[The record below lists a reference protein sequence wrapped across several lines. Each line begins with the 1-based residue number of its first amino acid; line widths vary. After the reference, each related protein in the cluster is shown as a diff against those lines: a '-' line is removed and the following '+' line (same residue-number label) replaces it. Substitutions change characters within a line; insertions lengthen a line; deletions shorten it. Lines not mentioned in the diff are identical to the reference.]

1 MINIEFKNYLA
12 QVDTLTVKQR
22 ESLIQKLTELTAQ
35 QEVLSQIEK
44 RIEDDLAC
52 PHCHSGHIQRWGTTN
67 NLQRHRCYDCG
78 KTFTGL
84 TGTPLARLKHKD
96 KWLAYMATMING
108 DSIRKAATG
117 CGIHRTTSFRW
128 CHRFL
133 VVPRDLKDGLLQ
145 GIVEADET
153 YFLESFKG
161 SRSLL
166 RAPRKRGGKA
176 KKRGLSHEQIPVIVV
191 RDRYGMTTDSVLQKV
206 TQETVGAV
214 LKPVL
219 AEDALLCTDGATV
232 YRALAKTEG
241 IEHHALIASQGI
253 RVKEK
258 VYHIQ
263 NVNAYD
269 SRLKGWMTR
278 FNGVATKYLP
288 NYLGWRRLLEK
299 QGSELTSQ
307 RYLAA
312 AIG

>member
-1 MINIEFKNYLA
+1 MKSNKFQCYLD
-12 QVDTLTVKQR
+12 QVDTLTMKQR
-22 ESLIQKLTELTAQ
+22 ASLKQRLGKLTDQE
-35 QEVLSQIEK
+35 EVLSQIDK
-44 RIEDDLAC
+44 RMGDDLEC
-52 PHCHSGHIQRWGTTN
+52 RYCQSHHIQRWGVAN
-67 NLQRHRCYDCG
+67 NIQRYRCSSCG

-96 KWLAYMATMING
+96 KWLAYMSTMING
-108 DSIRKAATG
+108 ESIRKAAQG

-128 CHRFL
+128 RHRFL
-133 VVPRDLKDGLLQ
+133 SLPRELKDELLQ

-161 SRSLL
+161 SRCLP

-176 KKRGLSHEQIPVIVV
+176 KKRGLSAEQIPVIVV
-191 RDRYGMTTDSVLQKV
+191 RDRYGAMTDKVLKKV
-206 TQETVGAV
+206 TEETVGAV

-219 AEDALLCTDGATV
+219 AKDALLCTDGASV

-241 IEHHALIASQGI
+241 IEHHALIVSQGI

-269 SRLKGWMTR
+269 SRLKEWMIR
-278 FNGVATKYLP
+278 FHGVATQYLP

-299 QGSELTSQ
+299 QGSELTPQ

-312 AIG
+312 ALG

>member
-1 MINIEFKNYLA
+1 M
-12 QVDTLTVKQR
+12 
-22 ESLIQKLTELTAQ
+22 
-35 QEVLSQIEK
+35 
-44 RIEDDLAC
+44 
-52 PHCHSGHIQRWGTTN
+52 
-67 NLQRHRCYDCG
+67 
-78 KTFTGL
+78 
-84 TGTPLARLKHKD
+84 
-96 KWLAYMATMING
+96 
-108 DSIRKAATG
+108 
-117 CGIHRTTSFRW
+117 
-128 CHRFL
+128 
-133 VVPRDLKDGLLQ
+133 
-145 GIVEADET
+145 
-153 YFLESFKG
+153 
-161 SRSLL
+161 
-166 RAPRKRGGKA
+166 
-176 KKRGLSHEQIPVIVV
+176 
-191 RDRYGMTTDSVLQKV
+191 LQKV
-206 TQETVGAV
+206 TEETVGAV

-258 VYHIQ
+258 VYPIQ

-269 SRLKGWMTR
+269 SRLKGWISR

>member
-1 MINIEFKNYLA
+1 MINIEFKNYLDQA
-12 QVDTLTVKQR
+12 DTLTVKQR

-35 QEVLSQIEK
+35 QKVLSQIEK

-128 CHRFL
+128 RHRFL

-176 KKRGLSHEQIPVIVV
+176 KKRGLSREQIPVIVV
-191 RDRYGMTTDSVLQKV
+191 RDRYGATTDSVLQKV